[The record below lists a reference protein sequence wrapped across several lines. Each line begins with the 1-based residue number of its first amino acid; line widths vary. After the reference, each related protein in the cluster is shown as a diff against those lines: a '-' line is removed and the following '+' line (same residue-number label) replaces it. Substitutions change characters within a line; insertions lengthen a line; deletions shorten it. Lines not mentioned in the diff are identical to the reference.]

1 MRFSI
6 YGRYDLDVERRDN
19 RWLVYRRG
27 LGTKRED
34 PTIFVP
40 ADLDEDDIA
49 AYLDDLLHEE
59 SEPGRMIRRI
69 D

>member
-27 LGTKRED
+27 LGIKRED
-34 PTIFVP
+34 PRIFVP
-40 ADLDEDDIA
+40 ASLDEDDLA

-59 SEPGRMIRRI
+59 GAPGRVIRRI